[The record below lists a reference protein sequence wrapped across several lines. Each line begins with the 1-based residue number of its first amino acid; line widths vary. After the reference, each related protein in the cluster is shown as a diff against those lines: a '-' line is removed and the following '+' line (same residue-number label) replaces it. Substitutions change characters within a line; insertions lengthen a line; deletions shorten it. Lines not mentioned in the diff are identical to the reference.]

1 MMLLEVDA
9 DVWLKVFGRFHIVLL
24 HLPIGLIPAMFVL
37 EFGAAVFRRPL
48 PRGALI
54 TLAVMTALS
63 AGAALASGLVL
74 ADEKVDSDTLV
85 LHKNFA
91 IAMSACCV
99 LLPLLAALRTR
110 RAFRLALVIAMALS
124 VVAGHFGGTLTHR
137 KDFLFAPLER
147 ATQQATDEQ
156 RAEEQPTE
164 IDPKHVEQTD
174 PVEQTGPPEVATE
187 PEGAVTYTSH
197 IAPLFK
203 RTCTTCHNADDYEGD
218 LDLTSYKLVVG
229 AGYEDD
235 PYVVK
240 SEPDKS
246 YLLEVCELPKDDEM
260 HMPPEDED
268 QLTKAEI
275 QLLRRWIA
283 AGCPE

>member
-1 MMLLEVDA
+1 MQNGED
-9 DVWLKVFGRFHIVLL
+9 
-24 HLPIGLIPAMFVL
+24 PP
-37 EFGAAVFRRPL
+37 P
-48 PRGALI
+48 
-54 TLAVMTALS
+54 
-63 AGAALASGLVL
+63 
-74 ADEKVDSDTLV
+74 
-85 LHKNFA
+85 
-91 IAMSACCV
+91 
-99 LLPLLAALRTR
+99 
-110 RAFRLALVIAMALS
+110 
-124 VVAGHFGGTLTHR
+124 VVAGRYATEI
-137 KDFLFAPLER
+137 APILER
-147 ATQQATDEQ
+147 CC
-156 RAEEQPTE
+156 
-164 IDPKHVEQTD
+164 
-174 PVEQTGPPEVATE
+174 
-187 PEGAVTYTSH
+187 TS
-197 IAPLFK
+197 
-203 RTCTTCHNADDYEGD
+203 CHNPKDYEGD